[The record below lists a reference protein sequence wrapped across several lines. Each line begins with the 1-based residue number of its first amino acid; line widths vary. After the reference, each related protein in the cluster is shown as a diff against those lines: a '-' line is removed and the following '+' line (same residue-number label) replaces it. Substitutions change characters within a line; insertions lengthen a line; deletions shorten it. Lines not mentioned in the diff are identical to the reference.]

1 VGTEG
6 GKTRRTSRTKTTE
19 RGVIRRSQE
28 AWCLPE
34 RRGKGSE
41 ERRREIR
48 CEGVRVT
55 IWDWRP
61 ERDLCPPDGRHV

>member
-1 VGTEG
+1 M
-6 GKTRRTSRTKTTE
+6 RRTSRAKATE

-28 AWCLPE
+28 ARCLPE

-41 ERRREIR
+41 ERRREMR

-55 IWDWRP
+55 IWDWRS
-61 ERDLCPPDGRHV
+61 